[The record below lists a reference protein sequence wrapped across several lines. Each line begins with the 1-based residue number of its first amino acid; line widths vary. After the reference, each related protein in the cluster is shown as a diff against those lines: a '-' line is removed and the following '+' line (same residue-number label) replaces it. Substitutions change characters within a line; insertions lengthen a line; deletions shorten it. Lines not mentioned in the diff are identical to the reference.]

1 MNNILV
7 LECFTL
13 FVIMFAIVC
22 NNKVFECNRKLLR
35 LQLFP
40 VPQPFQPV

>member
-7 LECFTL
+7 LECFML
-13 FVIMFAIVC
+13 FAIMFSIVC

-35 LQLFP
+35 PLLCP
-40 VPQPFQPV
+40 VLVTVSF